1 MKYLKNFE
9 NHQYLVNE
17 GFKEKL
23 KNMAAIGLLTASM
36 LSGDNIIAQKYRK
49 LDNKTKTEISNK
61 VNKDNL
67 FKFGELKMK
76 MTIDEFKK
84 LLDSKSISF
93 RKSREL
99 PTLFDDSF
107 RRDQSFV
114 DQDIEAFNIKEYKV
128 ANESFEDFYV
138 FFYKGKLFLIEIEI
152 DYDILSSLKKMYKN
166 SISIGRSKTRTETFW
181 EKEMPEDISKD
192 LQNKNIMLLDLSKK
206 SQELRRLIDQN
217 KIEIAKDMSSDYD
230 KEYKID
236 MAFCGDE
243 LQKIIDK
250 LDSNRNELRR
260 EYPGSRLFDK
270 STIFDAEQ
278 LYRSLTFDIHMI
290 EGDIDQL
297 EQGYT
302 KAPRFRGLRLGNYFC
317 DTNVEKEILKRID
330 LEKTKNMDTKRKS
343 LFGK

>member
-1 MKYLKNFE
+1 MKYLRNFE
-9 NHQYLVNE
+9 DHQYLVKE
-17 GFKEKL
+17 GFSEKL

-93 RKSREL
+93 KNSREL
-99 PTLFDDSF
+99 PTFFDDSF
-107 RRDQSFV
+107 RYNQSFV
-114 DQDIEAFNIKEYKV
+114 DQDIEVFNIKEYKV

-138 FFYKGKLFLIEIEI
+138 FFYKGKLFLIENIEI
-152 DYDILSSLKKMYKN
+152 DYDILSSLKKMYNN
-166 SISIGRSKTRTETFW
+166 SISIGRSKIRTETFW
-181 EKEMPEDISKD
+181 EKEIPEDISKD
-192 LQNKNIMLLDLSKK
+192 IQNKNIMLLDLSKK
-206 SQELRRLIDQN
+206 IQELRRLIDQT
-217 KIEIAKDMSSDYD
+217 KVEQAKDEEKYGNHD
-230 KEYKID
+230 IT
-236 MAFCGDE
+236 CGDE
-243 LQKIIDK
+243 LQKLIDQIESDDPLNYK
-250 LDSNRNELRR
+250 YSSTMTHEPKR
-260 EYPGSRLFDK
+260 K
-270 STIFDAEQ
+270 SSIDDAEN

-290 EGDIDQL
+290 EGDIDHL

-302 KAPRFRGLRLGNYFC
+302 KPPRFRGINLGDYFC
-317 DTNVEKEILKRID
+317 DENVKREILKRIS
-330 LEKTKNMDTKRKS
+330 LEKTKSMVNKRKS